1 MLNYFQM
8 HSSVLVAATVLASLL
23 LLQSP
28 WKAEATFGI
37 ALAPIALPAALGA
50 LTVGQIGALAGV
62 GLLGKAAGLLIGGAL
77 ARGSQRGYR
86 RGRRAAGARDEVD
99 LTLDMLADMEPEQC
113 YRRII
118 CAINTGQ

>member
-1 MLNYFQM
+1 M
-8 HSSVLVAATVLASLL
+8 HSSVLLAATLLSSLL

-28 WKAEATFGI
+28 WRAEATF

-62 GLLGKAAGLLIGGAL
+62 GLLGKAAGLAGGLLLGGAL
-77 ARGSQRGYR
+77 ARGSRRGYR
-86 RGRRAAGARDEVD
+86 RGRRAADGPDEVD
-99 LTLDMLADMEPEQC
+99 VTLDMLADMEPDQC

>member
-1 MLNYFQM
+1 M
-8 HSSVLVAATVLASLL
+8 HSSVLVSATVLASLL

-28 WKAEATFGI
+28 WRTEATFGI

-86 RGRRAAGARDEVD
+86 RGRRAVARDEVD